1 MGEQAGMPGGKREIE
16 RGKRD
21 SERERER
28 ERERAGRD
36 CKKMVVVMH

>member
-28 ERERAGRD
+28 ERGLEETAR
-36 CKKMVVVMH
+36 KWWW